1 MRALTT
7 MRYGPPEVLAVRERP
22 DPNPGPGEVCIRVE
36 RAGLNFADLAA
47 RVGLYPDAPKPPM
60 VMGYEVAGTVTALGA
75 GASGLPVG
83 TRVLALTRFGGQAT
97 HALADVRYVI
107 PLPQG
112 MTMDQA
118 AALPVNWSTAHHM
131 LHRVGHLQPG
141 QTLLVHMAAGG
152 VGLAAIALARM
163 VEGVRIFGTAS
174 AIKHALLRQAGVD
187 HPIDYRTQD
196 YVVEVK
202 RLTAGRGLDLILD
215 AVGGP
220 EWSRNYGL
228 LAPAGQLI
236 CFGWAQAT
244 SGETRN
250 YLHLA
255 RGILGTIGRSRESTW
270 ATSGESTQRCAGPS
284 RHCWPSGGRGRS
296 SRTSIPS
303 FRSIRARR
311 RIGGCTN
318 ERTWGRSSS
327 TAAERWTA
335 APALAIS
342 ASSGVRCGAPR
353 PAAQARAACR

>member
-1 MRALTT
+1 MRALTI

-60 VMGYEVAGTVTALGA
+60 VMGYEVAGTVAALGA

-97 HALADVRYVI
+97 HALADFRYVI

-131 LHRVGHLQPG
+131 LHRVGYLQPG

-174 AIKHALLRQAGVD
+174 ASKHALLRQAGVD
-187 HPIDYRTQD
+187 HPLDYRTQD

-202 RLTAGRGLDLILD
+202 RLTAGRGVDLILD

-255 RGILGTIGRSRESTW
+255 RGILGIRRWSALELMSDN
-270 ATSGESTQRCAGPS
+270 
-284 RHCWPSGGRGRS
+284 
-296 SRTSIPS
+296 RTV
-303 FRSIRARR
+303 
-311 RIGGCTN
+311 
-318 ERTWGRSSS
+318 
-327 TAAERWTA
+327 
-335 APALAIS
+335 
-342 ASSGVRCGAPR
+342 SGVNLGHLWGEHGAMRATLEALLALWRAGKIQSHIDSIFPLDQG
-353 PAAQARAACR
+353 PAAHRRMHERKNVGKILFDCS